1 MSEKIIIENGSIK
14 KLTDLIDI
22 QIVKRIFL
30 VTGKNSY
37 LISGAEKKLK
47 ILDRNFEIVHFD
59 EVGEIPYIENIK
71 NGIELFNGS
80 GSDMVIAVGG
90 GNVIDMAKSINILSS
105 HSETSEDLIKGKKK
119 ITVKGKDL
127 IAVPTTAG
135 SGSESTHFAVVY
147 SGNNK
152 YSLADEFILP
162 DIAIIDPELT
172 YSLDSRQTAI
182 SGIDAFC
189 QAIESYW
196 SVNSTKESREYSKES
211 INLILKNLKIC
222 VKDPHETARFNMCIA
237 SNLAGKAI
245 NITKTTAPHA
255 ISYTLTSE
263 YGIPHGQ
270 AVCITLP
277 GFFEFNYNLT
287 DENISEVIKKEE
299 QIILMN
305 ELSEM
310 FGYKSNSDAKKFL
323 TEFIDSLGLKI
334 NLTDLGVKT
343 SEDINI
349 ICRNVNTER
358 LKNNPRKLSDS
369 DLEKILTELL

>member
-37 LISGAEKKLK
+37 SISGAEKKLK
-47 ILDRNFEIVHFD
+47 ILDRNFETVHFD
-59 EVGEIPYIENIK
+59 DVGEMPKIENIK
-71 NGIELFNGS
+71 TGIELFNE
-80 GSDMVIAVGG
+80 SDCDVVIAVGG

-105 HSETSEDLIKGKKK
+105 HSEIAEDLITGKKK
-119 ITVKGKDL
+119 ISVKGKDL

-147 SGNNK
+147 TGKNK
-152 YSLADEFILP
+152 YSMADEFILP
-162 DIAIIDPELT
+162 DIAIVDPELT

-189 QAIESYW
+189 QAVESYW

-211 INLILKNLKIC
+211 INLILENLKTC
-222 VKDPHETARFNMCIA
+222 VKEPHESARFNMCKA
-237 SNLAGKAI
+237 SNLAGRAI
-245 NITKTTAPHA
+245 NISKTTAPHA
-255 ISYTLTSE
+255 VSYTLTSE
-263 YGIPHGQ
+263 FGIPHGQ

-277 GFFEFNYNLT
+277 GFLEFNYNLN
-287 DENISEVIKKEE
+287 DENISEGINKEE
-299 QIILMN
+299 HKILMN
-305 ELSEM
+305 ELSGM

-334 NLTDLGVKT
+334 NLTDLGVNT
-343 SEDINI
+343 SEDINVI
-349 ICRNVNTER
+349 SKNVNTER
-358 LKNNPRKLSDS
+358 LKNNPRKLTESE
-369 DLEKILTELL
+369 LEKILSDIL